1 MPVRPW
7 VLDLTTVE
15 WRVMKNKII
24 ILLMFVLVVLLA
36 AFAWKSLTANDE
48 KQNDDDNSN
57 QLVTEVAEP
66 KVDETQ
72 KIINEVAQ
80 EQSDLLA
87 KNSIVENDTAQV
99 KAEVNAKDDESADP
113 KLCDLVET
121 YDDWQ
126 KSSTGYTSQKLL
138 DEVRG
143 WGDKRGYFEMEYN
156 GNRMEIKKTSDYDY
170 YETEDLQQMAD
181 AGDTIANVKMA
192 YRLFLQGDEASLEEA
207 QPYCERAIV
216 DGYSAMH
223 GCVITYLNN
232 LLTHHENQEE
242 PDLERIKELQVES
255 QAWKAMYELRNDPL
269 GEMIFSTH
277 ETMLEDIDVTDEEI
291 ERRTEQLYQDLIR
304 KRANLGL
311 GPFAE
316 TQAPEIIV
324 YAVKN
329 GVNDGD
335 IEQCFES
342 SLL

>member
-1 MPVRPW
+1 
-7 VLDLTTVE
+7 
-15 WRVMKNKII
+15 MKNKII
-24 ILLMFVLVVLLA
+24 ILLMFVLVVFLA
-36 AFAWKSLTANDE
+36 AIAWKSLSANDE
-48 KQNDDDNSN
+48 KQKDEGNSH
-57 QLVTEVAEP
+57 QLVTDVVEP
-66 KVDETQ
+66 KVDDTQ
-72 KIINEVAQ
+72 KMNNEVVQ
-80 EQSDLLA
+80 KQSDLLA
-87 KNSIVENDTAQV
+87 KSVTPKNDTEQV
-99 KAEVNAKDDESADP
+99 ESEVNTQEDEPADLE
-113 KLCDLVET
+113 LCDLVET

-192 YRLFLQGDEASLEEA
+192 YRLFLQGDEASLEQA

-223 GCVITYLNN
+223 GCVITYLSN

-269 GEMIFSTH
+269 GEIMFESSVSEIESV
-277 ETMLEDIDVTDEEI
+277 EITDEEV
-291 ERRTEQLYQDLIR
+291 ERRTEQLYQDLVR

-316 TQAPEIIV
+316 TQAPDIIV
-324 YAVKN
+324 YAVNN